1 MTLHISFEQ
10 HLLNKPKD
18 SELKEE
24 YYAPELE
31 YQLKCA
37 LIEAR
42 ISKIITQQELS
53 CKTGITQADISRIEN
68 GVRNPSLSIVIRLAN
83 ILGMRLVLESAKP
96 DSKDNNDTIQV
107 SK

>member
-10 HLLNKPKD
+10 HLLNALKD

-24 YYAPELE
+24 YDALDLE
-31 YQLKCA
+31 YQLRCA

-42 ISKIITQQELS
+42 ISNKITQQELS
-53 CKTGITQADISRIEN
+53 RKTGITQTDISRIEN
-68 GVRNPSLSIVIRLAN
+68 GVRNPSLSMVIRLAN
-83 ILGMRLVLESAKP
+83 ALDMRLVLESAKP
-96 DSKDNNDTIQV
+96 DSSNNNTIQI